1 MIDDILR
8 KGEERAQEIIRQGE
22 RERDEPV
29 RSADAELKTNSER
42 AHKRAEAQITQ
53 LEQHELS
60 SAELESR
67 KMLLSAQREVLEDLR
82 ERILAELV
90 VYPEDKKQMLY
101 AKLFSKAEEILG
113 DCYVYSNKADNA
125 LLKRSPRVASGGT
138 IDCLGGLV
146 FETMDRTV
154 RLDYR
159 FETMLEEIWGKKMN
173 EIYTQ
178 LFG

>member
-29 RSADAELKTNSER
+29 RSADAELKTNSES

-82 ERILAELV
+82 ERILAELA

-101 AKLFSKAEEILG
+101 AKLFSKAEGILG